1 MAYPAYPRILSFAS
15 VAFLTI
21 CLTACTSIGNT
32 FSGGTS
38 DINDTYY
45 AEFSDIPVPREM
57 SADNGSTEISD
68 HMGQKIGYMRFSGS
82 IEIFSLQDAMAY
94 NMHKQSWSPLSI
106 FKSKN
111 GVMVFE
117 KGERV
122 CIIAVSDSFPSN
134 VMRIWVT
141 PKMHG
146 FVVPPSMPVSPAPV
160 EPIENHTSGTG
171 GTGSISSSDSYS
183 PSSTNS
189 GSSGSS
195 GSESGSSVN
204 EQGLSE

>member
-1 MAYPAYPRILSFAS
+1 MAYPRILSFAS
-15 VAFLTI
+15 VTFLTI

-45 AEFSDIPVPREM
+45 AEFSDIPVPRDM
-57 SADNGSTEISD
+57 SADNSSTEISD
-68 HMGQKIGYMRFSGS
+68 HMGQKIGYMRFTGS

-117 KGERV
+117 KGERI
-122 CIIAVSDSFPSN
+122 CIITVTDSFPSN
-134 VMRIWVT
+134 AMRIWVT

-171 GTGSISSSDSYS
+171 GNSSSDSYS
-183 PSSTNS
+183 PSPPSS
-189 GSSGSS
+189 DSSGS
-195 GSESGSSVN
+195 GSGSSVN